1 MTPSAALLLR
11 QLGRQSIRAAP
22 ALIRPTASHA
32 SKRTMATAATAPSAG
47 TALSLLATQ
56 APHTDVIRYEYKNV
70 KWTLKH
76 VNLNS
81 DALAIGL
88 LDQGFMK
95 GDVVLSW
102 LPEHFAEQHILQF
115 ACSKAGFVLYTLDPN
130 ASEEA
135 LAKALEL
142 TEANIL
148 ITQEAG
154 NDINY
159 IRKVESVVPETQ
171 IFNFADGMPFFSPRF
186 PHLRLP
192 IHTGFDY
199 ENKAG
204 FVPLYDTLCAT
215 GDLEGVMNG
224 NVVDGATP
232 LKGELKLDGSGVPT
246 GVGKVLS
253 NEEVVQSGSWP
264 QFSSILKMQYSE
276 VEGIGAVL

>member
-1 MTPSAALLLR
+1 MTPVASIFLQ
-11 QLGRQSIRAAP
+11 QLSRHSNRAAP
-22 ALIRPTASHA
+22 TLFRSAVCNAAKRSMTTA
-32 SKRTMATAATAPSAG
+32 APSAG
-47 TALSLLATQ
+47 TALSLLASQ
-56 APHTDVIRYEYKNV
+56 APHVDVTRYEHKNV
-70 KWTLKH
+70 KWTLKNFD
-76 VNLNS
+76 VNS

-135 LAKALEL
+135 LAKALEI

-154 NDINY
+154 SDVNY

-171 IFNFADGMPFFSPRF
+171 IFNFADGMPFFSPRY

-199 ENKAG
+199 ERKPG
-204 FVPLYDTLCAT
+204 FVPLQDVLCDT
-215 GDLEGVMNG
+215 GDLKGVMNG
-224 NVVDGATP
+224 AVVDGATP
-232 LKGELKLDGSGVPT
+232 LMGELKIDSKGVPS
-246 GVGKVLS
+246 GVGKVFS
-253 NEEVVQSGSWP
+253 NEEVVQGGVWP
-264 QFSSILKMQYSE
+264 QMKSILTKQYNE
-276 VEGIGAVL
+276 VGGVGVVF

>member
-1 MTPSAALLLR
+1 MTLSASILLR
-11 QLGRQSIRAAP
+11 QLSRQSTRATSKLFRSAGHNTSIRS
-22 ALIRPTASHA
+22 L
-32 SKRTMATAATAPSAG
+32 ATAAPGAG
-47 TALSLLATQ
+47 TALSVLASQ
-56 APHTDVIRYEYKNV
+56 APHTDVIRYEHKNV

-76 VNLNS
+76 VDVNS

-88 LDQGFMK
+88 LDQGFEK

-102 LPEHFAEQHILQF
+102 LPEHFSEQHVLQF

-135 LAKALEL
+135 LSKALEL

-154 NDINY
+154 SDVNY

-171 IFNFADGMPFFSPRF
+171 IFNFDDGMPFFSPRF

-199 ENKAG
+199 EGKPG
-204 FVPLYDTLCAT
+204 FVPLHDVLCNT
-215 GDLEGVMNG
+215 GDLDGVMGG
-224 NVVDGATP
+224 NVVDGNSP
-232 LKGELKLDGSGVPT
+232 LMGQLKLDSNGIPT
-246 GVGKVLS
+246 GIGKAMS
-253 NEEVVQSGSWP
+253 NEEVVEGDAWP
-264 QFSSILKMQYSE
+264 HFSSILKKQYTE
-276 VEGIGAVL
+276 VEGVGVVF